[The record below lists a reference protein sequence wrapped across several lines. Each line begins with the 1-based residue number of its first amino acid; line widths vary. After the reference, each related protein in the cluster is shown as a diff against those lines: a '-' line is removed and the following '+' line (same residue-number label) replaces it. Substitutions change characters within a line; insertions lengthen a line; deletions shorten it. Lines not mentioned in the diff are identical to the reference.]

1 MRWSSESRDLL
12 KKPARE
18 MGRSS
23 VVPASVVRERA
34 DRHFIWDVPIRVFH
48 WGLVVLLCFSWW
60 TEKAGLMDWHRRS
73 GLTLLALLIFR
84 LLWGIFGSSTARFAG
99 FVKGPRAV
107 IAYLRPGKDGA
118 GALPP
123 GHNPLGGWSV
133 IALLALLSI
142 QVGTGLFAVDVDG
155 IESGPLSYLV
165 SFDTGRL
172 FSKLHGYSF
181 NAVLALSA
189 LHIAAIAFYLV
200 VRRRNLIRPMIT
212 GTQAATAEETAD
224 AIAAPAWRSILAI
237 AVAAGI
243 AYWIGS
249 APGG

>member
-1 MRWSSESRDLL
+1 MRFLGCEGLIVPKIS
-12 KKPARE
+12 
-18 MGRSS
+18 GR
-23 VVPASVVRERA
+23 R
-34 DRHFIWDVPIRVFH
+34 FIWDLPIRVFH
-48 WGLVVLLCFSWW
+48 WSLVILIALSWW

-73 GLTLLALLIFR
+73 GLTIVALLIFR

-107 IAYLRPGKDGA
+107 IAYMRPGNDDV
-118 GALPP
+118 LPP

-133 IALLALLSI
+133 IALLAILSI

-172 FSKLHGYSF
+172 FSKFHGYCF
-181 NAVLALSA
+181 NCVLVLSA
-189 LHIAAIAFYLV
+189 LHIGAIAFYLV
-200 VRRRNLIRPMIT
+200 VRRRNLIRAMIT
-212 GTQAATAEETAD
+212 GTQRATPGETGD
-224 AIAAPAWRSILAI
+224 AIKVPAWRSFVAV

-249 APGG
+249 SPGG